1 MDEVNAKVIER
12 MGDILDA
19 IKVELDYI
27 TSCGHTH
34 SEDHQVSETV
44 SNLVQAL
51 ETLYFMTKKG
61 D

>member
-1 MDEVNAKVIER
+1 MDDVNAKVIER

-19 IKVELDYI
+19 IKVELDTI
-27 TSCGHTH
+27 SAVSSL